1 MPAISAEHD
10 VRVTSMR
17 FAGFPRTCAQ
27 RLLGFSLIEC
37 LVVNALALGLLS
49 ILLVTS
55 ADMISAAQKAGDRSE
70 QAIRAR
76 QVFDFLDS
84 LTKTA
89 QLPDAWTA
97 GDISSEREAIQY
109 SLMNPCEG
117 FETVVP
123 QPLWGGLA
131 IVDLATLSCLRSVEP
146 GLGLYFERVLPCPE
160 HCRNGAGYQIVSTHC
175 HLADG
180 QVREGHQWQVSWQKT
195 MERPHRCQEGAV
207 WGRVERIVLSHRSAE
222 ASIEGVA
229 VLRLQQ
235 LAQGLDATY
244 RWSQPETIVLGVDA
258 WQLSGLN
265 RHSDLTGQGTRLAPE
280 HTTHAVR
287 VKVIIGPPRSQT
299 TLTGLAV
306 DRLLIS
312 GRSLTRG

>member
-1 MPAISAEHD
+1 MPVISAEHD

-17 FAGFPRTCAQ
+17 LNGLPRTCAQ

-55 ADMISAAQKAGDRSE
+55 ADMISAAKKAGDRSE

-84 LTKTA
+84 LGKTA
-89 QLPDAWTA
+89 QLPEAWAA
-97 GDISSEREAIQY
+97 GHISNEKGVLPHT
-109 SLMNPCEG
+109 LMNPCEG
-117 FETVVP
+117 FEKMVP

-160 HCRNGAGYQIVSTHC
+160 HCGNGAGYQIVSTHC

-180 QVREGHQWQVSWQKT
+180 QASEGHQWQVNWQKT
-195 MERPHRCQEGAV
+195 MERPHRCLEDAV
-207 WGRVERIVLSHRSAE
+207 WGRVERIVLSHRSAAE
-222 ASIEGVA
+222 SIEGVA

-235 LAQGLDATY
+235 IAQGLDATY
-244 RWSQPETIVLGVDA
+244 RWLQPETIVLGVDA

-265 RHSDLTGQGTRLAPE
+265 RRSDLTGKDMRLAPE

-287 VKVIIGPPRSQT
+287 VKLIIGPPRSQT
-299 TLTGLAV
+299 ALTGLAV
-306 DRLLIS
+306 ERLLIS